1 MHGEKQT
8 LPDLTN
14 FEKNHEK
21 WEFLSGVDGEITDS
35 RVKKIKKKYDTV
47 LKNSEKKKRITSNQ
61 CKHGTLKK
69 GGTFLPKVTMHS
81 ENETPI

>member
-47 LKNSEKKKRITSNQ
+47 LKNSEKKR
-61 CKHGTLKK
+61 G
-69 GGTFLPKVTMHS
+69 
-81 ENETPI
+81 